1 MTFENM
7 DNINSKADM
16 KNVMETYKRL
26 PIQPVK
32 GKGSWLIEADG
43 TKYLDFIA
51 GIATNSLGHSHP
63 ALVGA
68 IQRQAGELIHCSNL
82 YEVPVQAEV
91 ATMLCDATGFDKVF
105 FCNSGAESVEA
116 AIKLAR
122 KRAYLKHGNAEEA
135 PKNEILTFSK
145 SFHGRT
151 YGGLTATAQPALHE
165 GFGPM
170 PGGFAYAEFGDLEA
184 AKAKVGPQTA
194 AILVEPIQGE
204 GGINVAPEGFLQGL
218 RELADEHDALL
229 IFDEVQ
235 TGMGRTGHLFACQGS
250 GVTPDVLTSAKG
262 LGGGFPVGAMLV
274 REEDAALTPGTHGS
288 TFGGNPLA
296 MAAVKAVL
304 SVVNTEEFLGEVRFK
319 AKVLRNALEDI
330 AERIPGAEVRGE
342 GLLLGLDL
350 GEEIGPEVFQ
360 YCLDNKLLVNLIG
373 GRTIRLAPPLT
384 VTRTEVRHALTTFR
398 GGIAAVDA
406 ALNTTVI
413 KLDDEY
419 AVAAVA

>member
-1 MTFENM
+1 MTFQNDETKNV
-7 DNINSKADM
+7 KADM

-26 PIQPVK
+26 PVQPVS

-43 TKYLDFIA
+43 TRYLDFIA
-51 GIATNSLGHSHP
+51 GIATNALGHSHP
-63 ALVGA
+63 AMVAA
-68 IQRQAGELIHCSNL
+68 IQEQAAELIHCSNL
-82 YEVPVQAEV
+82 YEIPIQAEV
-91 ATMLCDATGFDKVF
+91 ATMLSDATDFDKVF

-116 AIKLAR
+116 AIKLSR
-122 KRAYLKHGNAEEA
+122 KRAYLKHGEA
-135 PKNEILTFSK
+135 KNEILTFSK

-151 YGGLTATAQPALHE
+151 YGGLTATAQPALQE

-170 PGGFAYAEFGDLEA
+170 PDGFVYAEFGNLED
-184 AKAKVGPQTA
+184 AKSKVGSQTA

-204 GGINVAPEGFLQGL
+204 GGINVAPDGFLEGL
-218 RELADEHDALL
+218 RELADKHDALL

-235 TGMGRTGHLFACQGS
+235 TGMGRTGHLFAYQMF
-250 GVTPDVLTSAKG
+250 GVVPDVLTSAKG
-262 LGGGFPVGAMLV
+262 LGGGVPVGAMMV
-274 REEDAALTPGTHGS
+274 KEENAALTPGTHGS

-319 AKVLRNALEDI
+319 SKVLKNALMEL
-330 AERIPGAEVRGE
+330 AKRVPGAEVRGE

-360 YCLDNKLLVNLIG
+360 HCLDERLLVNLIG

-398 GGIAAVDA
+398 GGVDA
-406 ALNTTVI
+406 MNAKPAADTSA
-413 KLDDEY
+413 
-419 AVAAVA
+419 AVAA